1 MYCLLYDSACYS
13 EQINCGERTVLW
25 AINTNGE
32 PMCINVQGYPAEAWL
47 ELPPIAQGKVVDWT
61 LTNTTDPLESR
72 ISKIIRTKL
81 ESILATFVSG
91 DSGNVEF
98 HEKFKMLGYHE
109 RPAAYYR
116 VTCEKRADLDK
127 VIKNSNALLTNFFDG
142 VPPVWRETEID
153 PTTKLFV
160 GKKWERSGLIH
171 IPSKESYKRISE
183 PLLEVDY
190 LTITEPMIWIDEKSK
205 RPVIHIYLNHELISS
220 VQEDEQPMAAK
231 AAPYILY
238 FDFEALSGKLHGFPN
253 ENLPSD
259 IIYMASLVFAKLG
272 STTLQKYCIV
282 VGDPDRSRLQE
293 VQVIAVESEQDLYVK
308 MAEIISYEN
317 PDVISGYNIHGFD
330 FKYMETR
337 LALAG
342 KKFPNISR
350 LPGKISEFDFLKGPR
365 GARYTNLKCP
375 GRIVVDLFLYLV
387 KNVSRQTLPSF
398 SLKKVSKYYLK
409 NESEEKID
417 LGYIKQ
423 FELYF
428 RYLVGAPDGPAGLG
442 QIAEY
447 CIRDSEVLP
456 KLFVASSV
464 WPTCVQFSNELGS
477 SIQSIAVAGLVEK
490 LTPFLFANVRE
501 ANTIME
507 INPDAGNAN
516 FPGGYVHLTQR
527 GLHDFVTIGDFSS
540 LYPSRMIEL
549 NLCWTTRVME
559 EDTSSVLEK
568 YGKDGCHITR
578 LEYKIREKNQVKHV
592 ENDVDEASESEEE
605 MSEEEPTESQI
616 ASSIRKAKRAMERPE
631 KFSSRDVQVMY
642 LSSTVK
648 EGIIPKALKR
658 LLAKRKHIRK
668 NIIPNLKSQLK
679 ALGNVETDEAFF
691 LRQKI
696 EDADKRQEVMK
707 LCANSIYGMMGAAAP
722 YADPFIAMTTTAEG
736 RIAINLT
743 TKVILEADP
752 RRSHIYT
759 DTDSSMIKD
768 PSFIPMKILTEEI
781 TLTLDLTDLPEW
793 CANELKT
800 LFDEWAKSR
809 TAIEQKCVI
818 GVVEHKAKGICQ
830 YVNNYKNPENGK
842 SLFGPPMSFEYEA
855 FVIRGIWV
863 AKKFY
868 AALTI
873 DENGDI
879 KIKQRGVLLRRSD
892 YPQIVKKIY
901 GDMLFGL
908 LRGKTPY
915 EALRMIADGVTRILT
930 GPELEFSE
938 CAISSDFKSISE
950 YKEASCKMAVLA
962 MRAAE
967 AGIPLQNNSRIDY
980 VMLAPPNQT
989 LCSDSSLMETGSKSS
1004 RLATLDMYNIS
1015 KGSIDRDHYLEV
1027 LISHV
1032 DKIFECILAKPDK
1045 SELFVYIDGS
1055 GSGFT
1060 TRRIGTDQQ
1069 KNLIEWNLSAP
1080 LRSFRTIYKL
1090 HLKNYPNENIY
1101 IVRSFICQMF
1111 YGIIEIAR
1119 NDM

>member
-1 MYCLLYDSACYS
+1 MPAIVLLGAQWGDEGKGKATDLLGDRVDYVVRYQGGNNAGHTVVIGDQKYALHLLPSGILSPAVVPVIGNGVVIDPS
-13 EQINCGERTVLW
+13 VLLQEIKGLNERGIDT
-25 AINTNGE
+25 
-32 PMCINVQGYPAEAWL
+32 
-47 ELPPIAQGKVVDWT
+47 
-61 LTNTTDPLESR
+61 SR
-72 ISKIIRTKL
+72 LVISSNAHLITPYHRT
-81 ESILATFVSG
+81 I
-91 DSGNVEF
+91 
-98 HEKFKMLGYHE
+98 
-109 RPAAYYR
+109 
-116 VTCEKRADLDK
+116 DK
-127 VIKNSNALLTNFFDG
+127 V
-142 VPPVWRETEID
+142 TERFLGNNKIGTTGRGIG
-153 PTTKLFV
+153 PTYADK
-160 GKKWERSGLIH
+160 IN
-171 IPSKESYKRISE
+171 RIGIR
-183 PLLEVDY
+183 V
-190 LTITEPMIWIDEKSK
+190 
-205 RPVIHIYLNHELISS
+205 
-220 VQEDEQPMAAK
+220 
-231 AAPYILY
+231 
-238 FDFEALSGKLHGFPN
+238 
-253 ENLPSD
+253 
-259 IIYMASLVFAKLG
+259 
-272 STTLQKYCIV
+272 
-282 VGDPDRSRLQE
+282 
-293 VQVIAVESEQDLYVK
+293 QDL
-308 MAEIISYEN
+308 
-317 PDVISGYNIHGFD
+317 FD
-330 FKYMETR
+330 
-337 LALAG
+337 
-342 KKFPNISR
+342 
-350 LPGKISEFDFLKGPR
+350 
-365 GARYTNLKCP
+365 
-375 GRIVVDLFLYLV
+375 
-387 KNVSRQTLPSF
+387 PS
-398 SLKKVSKYYLK
+398 
-409 NESEEKID
+409 I
-417 LGYIKQ
+417 
-423 FELYF
+423 
-428 RYLVGAPDGPAGLG
+428 
-442 QIAEY
+442 
-447 CIRDSEVLP
+447 
-456 KLFVASSV
+456 
-464 WPTCVQFSNELGS
+464 
-477 SIQSIAVAGLVEK
+477 
-490 LTPFLFANVRE
+490 
-501 ANTIME
+501 
-507 INPDAGNAN
+507 
-516 FPGGYVHLTQR
+516 
-527 GLHDFVTIGDFSS
+527 
-540 LYPSRMIEL
+540 
-549 NLCWTTRVME
+549 
-559 EDTSSVLEK
+559 
-568 YGKDGCHITR
+568 
-578 LEYKIREKNQVKHV
+578 
-592 ENDVDEASESEEE
+592 
-605 MSEEEPTESQI
+605 
-616 ASSIRKAKRAMERPE
+616 
-631 KFSSRDVQVMY
+631 
-642 LSSTVK
+642 
-648 EGIIPKALKR
+648 
-658 LLAKRKHIRK
+658 
-668 NIIPNLKSQLK
+668 
-679 ALGNVETDEAFF
+679 